1 MDFQVTEQTIGVSAP
16 LFEGRGEQSVDAD
29 LTLPEYCPDAQRVLK
44 CMLVP
49 NVRSV
54 QIGNGR
60 VTADCSA
67 VLRVL
72 YCGEDGRVHCYEQN
86 YPFSQEVS
94 VPGVQAGDCATVH
107 AETSYVNCRIVS
119 PRRMDIH
126 GMVHC
131 LFRVRRRKEQPVISG
146 VSGCGVQIKTAS
158 CRVVSAA
165 GEAAKSFPVA
175 EVVELAAEAPPV
187 RQVLHTQ
194 GTAVA
199 SDIKAITN
207 KLLFKGELQLKIFY
221 LADNDSSEPAVL
233 DYAIPLSQIVEVD
246 GIDED
251 CSQETILSVPSLEL
265 TPRADASGERRLLD
279 VNASVLAD
287 IRATRELE
295 LPIAVDAYSTQSEL
309 DTEYRNMEFLQ
320 PLDSFAEK
328 LPVTGSV
335 PVPGGAKELLGIWS
349 GDPVSEAQSQG
360 KELAVFGTVPMYIL
374 YTDGAGETAFCEKPL
389 EFRFRRAINQAV
401 QRLKCRPRVTLIN
414 LDFTSA
420 NSGEIQVRADLDLT
434 VNAYDLRE
442 RRVIVGLQPD
452 ENRPKADDLPALT
465 LYYADPGESIWDI
478 ARTYNTTV
486 DSIVQENAMVGEILP
501 EQQMLLIPRV

>member
-1 MDFQVTEQTIGVSAP
+1 VDFHVSEQTIGVSAP
-16 LFEGRGEQSVDAD
+16 LFEGRGEQAVDAD

-54 QIGNGR
+54 QAGGGR

-131 LFRVRRRKEQPVISG
+131 LFRVRRRGEQPVISG
-146 VSGCGVQIKTAS
+146 ASGCGVQMKTAP

-175 EVVELAAEAPPV
+175 EVVELAADAPPV
-187 RQVLHTQ
+187 RQILHTQ

-199 SDIKAITN
+199 GDIKAINN

-251 CSQETILSVPSLEL
+251 CLQETILTVPSLEL

-287 IRATRELE
+287 IRATRELD
-295 LPIAVDAYSTQSEL
+295 LPISVDAYSTQSEL

-335 PVPGGAKELLGIWS
+335 AVPGGANEILGVWS
-349 GDPVSEAQSQG
+349 GEPSSEAQTQG
-360 KELAVFGTVPMYIL
+360 NELTISGALPLHIL

-389 EFRFRRAINQAV
+389 EFRFRRALSQAV
-401 QRLKCRPRVTLIN
+401 QRLKCRPQLTLIN
-414 LDFTSA
+414 LDFTPT
-420 NSGEIQVRADLDLT
+420 NNGEVQFRAELDLSAK
-434 VNAYDLRE
+434 AYDLRE
-442 RRVIVGLQPD
+442 RRVIVALQPD
-452 ENRPKADDLPALT
+452 ENRPKDDDASALT
-465 LYYADPGESIWDI
+465 LYYADPGENIWDI
-478 ARTYNTTV
+478 ARAYNTTME
-486 DSIVQENAMVGEILP
+486 SITQENALVGETLS
-501 EQQMLLIPRV
+501 EQQMLLIPRL